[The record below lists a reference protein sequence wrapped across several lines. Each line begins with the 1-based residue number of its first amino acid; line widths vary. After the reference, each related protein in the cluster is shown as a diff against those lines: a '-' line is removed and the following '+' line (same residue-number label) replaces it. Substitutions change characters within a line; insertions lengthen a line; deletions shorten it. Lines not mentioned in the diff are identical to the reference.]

1 MIESFSVVKEK
12 QILSETIWIFF
23 VCGYSLI
30 KVVVIIDLQALDGGE
45 NILFFEPNNK
55 KLLI

>member
-12 QILSETIWIFF
+12 QILSETIRSFF
-23 VCGYSLI
+23 CVVSYSLI

-55 KLLI
+55 KLI